1 MKKELPE
8 VEIRLSGQPLILFYI
23 SEKKDN
29 IALSLSSLPTNSLVL
44 HQRFMCYTFIK
55 IKYKK
60 GEIALRKLEGFPR
73 ILAFIIG
80 VSLTIITF
88 YTAFNGLFLAT
99 IQRSIHL
106 TMILAIVFLWFPAS
120 KKVSPKNKPSIID
133 YILSI
138 SSLLILFWTLTNNSR
153 FMNRI
158 VFVSEMST
166 IDIIAGIVLVALSIE
181 AARRTMG
188 WVLVTLSLIFIAY
201 GFFGQYLP
209 SLISH
214 TGFSIQEFVDLMYL
228 SQRGLF
234 SSLMGLSATILFVF
248 ISFGTFLQATNT
260 DKHYMDLSLAIAG
273 DKPGGPAKVAVL
285 SSAAMGSISGSTMS
299 NVLTTGNL
307 TIPLMKKTGYKAHE
321 AGAIETVSS
330 AAGQIIPPVMGTGAF
345 LMAAII
351 GVEYLEIVKVSI
363 VPALIFVLSIWFF
376 VDFKA
381 RRNGIF
387 GLDETPD
394 VLDTLKKSWH
404 LFLPLIILIVML
416 IYKFTPFLAG
426 SVATLLI
433 YVLSFVREDSRM
445 GLKKFF
451 LTLEKCAI
459 NTAMVTGIIACAT
472 IIVGVINQTGIMN
485 RTTSI
490 ILSLANNNLVL
501 TIIIICLIS
510 YLLGMGLPVVTAYIL
525 VATLGAP
532 ALIELGI
539 PAIAAHL
546 SIFWFSQLS
555 TITPPVCMTAFAAAA
570 IAKAPPMK
578 TGFASLKIGM
588 SFYIIP
594 ILFLF
599 STILTDGWITVIL
612 IGLVTIA
619 AMYLFAASLEG
630 YLFGKATI
638 IMRIITF
645 IAFIL
650 MLTSTFNSVLDFRNS
665 ILLFMVGLLLVAAM
679 WIVQGQRKKKV
690 QFAN

>member
-1 MKKELPE
+1 M
-8 VEIRLSGQPLILFYI
+8 
-23 SEKKDN
+23 
-29 IALSLSSLPTNSLVL
+29 
-44 HQRFMCYTFIK
+44 
-55 IKYKK
+55 
-60 GEIALRKLEGFPR
+60 RKLKGFPR
-73 ILAFIIG
+73 ILAFILG

-106 TMILAIVFLWFPAS
+106 TLILSIIFLWFPAS
-120 KKVSPKNKPSIID
+120 KKLSSNERPSIID
-133 YILSI
+133 YILSFA
-138 SSLLILFWTLTNNSR
+138 SLFILFWTLTNTSR
-153 FMNRI
+153 FLNRI

-166 IDIIAGIVLVALSIE
+166 IDMIVGIVLVALSIE
-181 AARRTMG
+181 AGRRTMG
-188 WVLVTLSLIFIAY
+188 LVLVVLSLMFIAY
-201 GFFGQYLP
+201 GIFGQHFPPL
-209 SLISH
+209 LSH
-214 TGFSIQEFVDLMYL
+214 SGFDLREFVDLMYL

-234 SSLMGLSATILFVF
+234 SSLMGLSATILFIF
-248 ISFGTFLQATNT
+248 ISFGTFLQATKT
-260 DKHYMDLSLAIAG
+260 DEHYMDLSLSIAG
-273 DKPGGPAKVAVL
+273 HKPGGPAKVAVL

-299 NVLTTGNL
+299 NVVTTGNL

-345 LMAAII
+345 LIAAII

-363 VPALIFVLSIWFF
+363 IPALIFILSIWFF
-376 VDFKA
+376 VDLKA
-381 RRNGIF
+381 RRNGIL
-387 GLDETPD
+387 GLNKSETPNF
-394 VLDTLKKSWH
+394 LDTLKKSWH
-404 LFLPLIILIVML
+404 LFLPLIILIIML
-416 IYKFTPFLAG
+416 IFKFTPFIAG

-433 YVLSFVREDSRM
+433 FVLSFVRADSRM

-459 NTAMVTGIIACAT
+459 NMAMITGIIACAT
-472 IIVGVINQTGIMN
+472 IIVGVINQSGIMN

-490 ILSLANNNLVL
+490 ILSLANDNLVM

-532 ALIELGI
+532 ALIELGV
-539 PAIAAHL
+539 PAIVAHL

-578 TGFASLKIGM
+578 TGFSSLKMGI

-594 ILFLF
+594 IIFLF
-599 STILTDGWITVIL
+599 STILNDGWFTVIA
-612 IGLVTIA
+612 IGFASIV

-630 YLFGKATI
+630 YIFGKANI
-638 IMRIITF
+638 VLRILSF
-645 IAFIL
+645 IAFLFIIF
-650 MLTSTFNSVLDFRNS
+650 STFNTIIDLKNS
-665 ILLFMVGLLLVAAM
+665 IMMFLFGIVLIFVI
-679 WIVQGQRKKKV
+679 WIVQKKGKV
-690 QFAN
+690 QLAN